1 MDQSDIKSSL
11 IELGYSLKDCGSHW
25 RTNALYRGGTNPTA
39 LMIYKDTGVWSDF
52 VRNTPSLPFKDLVC
66 ATLKTND
73 KAEVEKFLS
82 TKGYSKTTPKH
93 QPKISSEKI
102 YPTDVLD
109 KLLPHYIF
117 YKKKGV
123 KEQCLIDLHS
133 GLATEGSM
141 YQRFVFPIFN
151 EHSQIHGFSG
161 RDMLDADNR
170 PKWKLVGKKN
180 QWIYPMFVKKNNE
193 FPFLNYTKESGSVI
207 LVESIGDMLAL
218 HSCGIYN
225 CVVLFGTA
233 ISSKLLCFLMS
244 LGLNRIY
251 ISLNND
257 SHKQRDSGRIG
268 SIKTFIKCLNYFDSS
283 KLIIAPPTLND
294 FGDMDCDQIDSWIND
309 ISNTDTCEESI
320 SKEIKELNE
329 SGEITQSTYKSFLKN
344 SS

>member
-11 IELGYSLKDCGSHW
+11 IELGYSLKDCGNHW
-25 RTNALYRGGTNPTA
+25 RTNALYRGGSNPTA

-52 VRNTPSLPFKDLVC
+52 VKNTPSLPFKDLVC

-73 KAEVEKFLS
+73 KTEIDKFLS
-82 TKGYSKTTPKH
+82 SKGVNQPTLKS
-93 QPKISSEKI
+93 QPKITSEKI
-102 YPTDVLD
+102 YPIDVLD

-151 EHSQIHGFSG
+151 QHSQIHGFSG

-170 PKWKLVGKKN
+170 PKWKLVGKKS
-180 QWIYPMFVKKNNE
+180 QWIYPMFVKKDGE
-193 FPFLNYTKESGSVI
+193 FFFLNHTREAGFII

-244 LGLNRIY
+244 LGLDRIY

-257 SHKQRDSGRIG
+257 SHKERDSGRIG
-268 SIKTFIKCLNYFDSS
+268 SIKTFIKCLNYFDLS
-283 KLIIAPPTLND
+283 KLVIAPPTLND
-294 FGDMDCDQIDSWIND
+294 FGDMNCEQINSWVNKLQTIN
-309 ISNTDTCEESI
+309 THKESI
-320 SKEIKELNE
+320 SKEIQELNE
-329 SGEITQSTYKSFLKN
+329 SGEITKSTYKSFLKN